1 MPAERS
7 RVRIWAGR
15 LGIALGALLVVGAAG
30 EIMLRL
36 APDVGG
42 TQSILGAQLGTEQWH
57 YIPDPELGAL
67 VAPFGHDTV
76 RTPAYTYLQE
86 TDHAGFT
93 NPEPWPSRVDIA
105 VLGNSLLEGP
115 GVGQEGQFTTV
126 LEHDLGDRSVL
137 NLGLPGGGTAQELRV
152 YQRFAKALHPKV
164 VIAALWVIWDIDNS
178 EEFAAWLRENRPDP
192 DFTHYRYTFGST
204 HQSHDEASSSE
215 DGRILNWLRGKLSES
230 YLLRA
235 VYGGL
240 RSLLDRQTIPEQ
252 FTFPNGEDV
261 LLSVK
266 DQLRLTKGF
275 DRPGTPD
282 ILETFFHPLEQLKS
296 EVEADGGRFLIV
308 LVPSKEEIYAAKKF
322 PAVLTSIREVRAGL
336 AAKGLP
342 VLDLYPVFREHGR
355 EHSPFYRT
363 DMHLNELGN
372 KLLAE
377 SVAQWID
384 DQHLFPPPTTTA
396 VAPAK

>member
-7 RVRIWAGR
+7 RVRIWAR
-15 LGIALGALLVVGAAG
+15 RVGIALGALLVVCAAG

-42 TQSILGAQLGTEQWH
+42 TQSILTTQLSTEQWH
-57 YIPDPELGAL
+57 YVPDRELGAM

-93 NPEPWPSRVDIA
+93 NPEPWPSRVDVA

-115 GVGQEGQFTTV
+115 GVGQEGQFTTL
-126 LEHDLGDRSVL
+126 LEHDLGGRSVL

-164 VIAALWVIWDIDNS
+164 VIAALWVVWDVDNS

-204 HQSHDEASSSE
+204 HQSHDEASSSDE
-215 DGRILNWLRGKLSES
+215 GRILSWLRGKLSES

-235 VYGGL
+235 GYGRL
-240 RSLLDRQTIPEQ
+240 RSLLDRKTIPER

-275 DRPGTPD
+275 DRPGAPD
-282 ILETFFHPLEQLKS
+282 IRETFFRPLEQLKS
-296 EVEADGGRFLIV
+296 EVEADGGRFLIL
-308 LVPSKEEIYAAKKF
+308 LVPSKEEIYAAKDF
-322 PAVLTSIREVRAGL
+322 PAVLRTIQEVRAGL
-336 AAKGLP
+336 AKRELP
-342 VLDLYPVFREHGR
+342 VLDLYPVFRERGQ

-363 DMHLNELGN
+363 DMHLDPLGN
-372 KLLAE
+372 QIMANA
-377 SVAQWID
+377 VAQWIA
-384 DQHLFPPPTTTA
+384 DQHLFA
-396 VAPAK
+396 APATAAAPAQ